1 MNEAATI
8 AMRQKYSNLHLYID
22 GMYTT
27 ETAMRSAAMIS
38 RYHTGKGNVFIHTKK
53 ISKHSPQAKDLFGD
67 LVQLLKLPK
76 RSIYF
81 IGKTGFD
88 LCHNG
93 GRIIL
98 VDKNKLTKRK
108 KKRCPGRRNN
118 DDEEK
123 PEQ

>member
-1 MNEAATI
+1 MMTEDTTI
-8 AMRQKYSNLHLYID
+8 AMRKKHSNLHLYID

-27 ETAMRSAAMIS
+27 ETAMHSAAIIS
-38 RYHTGKGNVFIHTKK
+38 RHHTGKGNIFIHTKN
-53 ISKHSPQAKDLFGD
+53 ISEFSPQAKELFGD
-67 LVQLLKLPK
+67 LVHLFELPK

-81 IGKTGFD
+81 IGKMGLD

-118 DDEEK
+118 NNETE
-123 PEQ
+123 